1 MIKGIGTDL
10 LSVKRISK
18 VINRHGDRFAQKILG
33 PVEMTDY
40 AAATNQINFVAKRFA
55 SKEAVSKALG
65 CGMSMGVRWQDIQ
78 LLHHESGQPRIQLSG
93 QALAHFNTLQASA
106 VHITLTDEQQMIL
119 AFAVIE

>member
-10 LSVKRISK
+10 LSVKRIGK

-33 PVEMTDY
+33 PVELADY

-65 CGMSMGVRWQDIQ
+65 SGMSMGVRWQDIQ

-93 QALAHFNTLQASA
+93 QALVHFNSLQASA